1 MKNMVNKK
9 IFSIDRMIIGLILLV
24 LSFLCIIPIVAILSI
39 SLSNEIDIVRRG
51 YSLLPREVDLMAYRF
66 IFKNPAQIIRAY
78 AVTIF
83 VTGFGTLS
91 SLLVM
96 SLIAYPLS
104 RQDFAYRNKLSFFVF
119 FTLIFNGGLVPLYMV
134 VTQVLHIQDT
144 LWAMILPILASPWNI
159 LLLRTFFK
167 QLPLSIIESAK
178 IDGSSEIRT
187 FFVIALPLTK
197 AGLATIGTFVSLMY
211 WNDWWMP
218 LLFIHNNKL
227 SNLQY
232 MLYRI
237 MSSISALTQ
246 NIENLPM
253 GVDIKNLPNESARM
267 AMCVLAM
274 GPMLFVFPFFQKH
287 FIRGITIGS
296 IKG

>member
-1 MKNMVNKK
+1 MKEMVNKK
-9 IFSIDRMIIGLILLV
+9 IISIDRMIIGLILLI
-24 LSFLCIIPIVAILSI
+24 LSLLCIIPIVAILSI

-51 YSLLPREVDLMAYRF
+51 YSLLPREVDLTAYRF
-66 IFKNPAQIIRAY
+66 IFKNPAQILRSY
-78 AVTIF
+78 GVTIF
-83 VTGFGTLS
+83 VTGFGTLL

-104 RQDFAYRNKLSFFVF
+104 RQDFAYRNKFSFFVF

-144 LWAMILPILASPWNI
+144 VWAMILPIVASPWNI

-167 QLPLSIIESAK
+167 QLPMSIIESAK

-187 FFVIALPLTK
+187 FFLIALPLTK
-197 AGLATIGTFVSLMY
+197 AGLATIGTFVSLHY

-218 LLFIHNNKL
+218 LLFIYNDKL
-227 SNLQY
+227 SNIQY

-237 MSSISALTQ
+237 MANIQALTQ
-246 NIENLPM
+246 SMENIPT
-253 GVDIKNLPNESARM
+253 GIDIKNLPNESARM
-267 AMCVLAM
+267 AMCIIAM
-274 GPMLFVFPFFQKH
+274 GPMLVVFPFFQKH
-287 FIRGITIGS
+287 FVRGITIGS
-296 IKG
+296 MKG